1 MVNGVP
7 FLFQEELGETMGG
20 DSDGGSMWLCPLCQQ
35 GQLDRDGLALH
46 LAEKH
51 SVLPACLDK
60 LLDIVSNYYRCV
72 NVIL

>member
-1 MVNGVP
+1 
-7 FLFQEELGETMGG
+7 MGG
-20 DSDGGSMWLCPLCQQ
+20 DSDGGSVWLCPLCQQ

-60 LLDIVSNYYRCV
+60 LLDIVSIFI
-72 NVIL
+72 VISVRSCGMFW